1 MVAVY
6 CGIQVIVK
14 STIRYKNGLTA
25 VGLFLF
31 VKNGIMAIKKDCPF
45 EAVFKL
51 VGFANV

>member
-14 STIRYKNGLTA
+14 STIRYKNGLTS

-31 VKNGIMAIKKDCPF
+31 VKYRILAIKKDCPF